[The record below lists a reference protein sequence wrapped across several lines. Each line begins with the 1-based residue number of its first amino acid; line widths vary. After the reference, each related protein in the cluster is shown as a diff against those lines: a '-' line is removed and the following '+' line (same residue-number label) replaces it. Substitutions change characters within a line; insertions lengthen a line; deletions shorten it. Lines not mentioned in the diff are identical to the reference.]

1 MSRLSSNF
9 LSCRCIGYHQV
20 LIHVSLPVILQ
31 VLTNVSLPS
40 IIHVPTLLVYRF
52 TNTFLSCQ
60 LTGYHTS
67 SYSCQFTGYTGSY
80 SYQFTGYHLRF
91 YTWQWTCYIQ
101 VLTNVNVPA
110 TQQLLTHAGVSRS
123 PCKFLP
129 VSVYRLLLIVLHKFL
144 PVSVYRLLLI
154 VFNKFLPMSPY
165 RLSQVLTYIRQILT
179 QVSVPAII

>member
-9 LSCRCIGYHQV
+9 LSCRCISYHQV

-31 VLTNVSLPS
+31 VLTNVSLPA

-110 TQQLLTHAGVSRS
+110 TQQLLTHAGVCRS
-123 PCKFLP
+123 
-129 VSVYRLLLIVLHKFL
+129 IT
-144 PVSVYRLLLI
+144 
-154 VFNKFLPMSPY
+154 M
-165 RLSQVLTYIRQILT
+165 QVLTRICVSATTDSIT
-179 QVSVPAII
+179 QVLTRICVPATIDSV